1 MKKGLTE
8 MVFILDRSGSMRGL
22 EGDTVGGYNAMLEKQ
37 KNQEGEAIV
46 STVLFDDRFEVL
58 HNRVSIKDAKPL
70 STQEYYVR
78 GSTALL
84 DAIGRAIR
92 KIGYIQK
99 NTPEADRD
107 EKVVF
112 VITTDGMENASH
124 EFCYDDIKK
133 MIEHQKE
140 AYGWE
145 FIFLGANIDAATVA
159 ERVGIRA
166 DRSANFH
173 HDHRGTQMSYQSIND
188 AISDLR
194 QKATISAQW
203 KAEIDLDFTS
213 RKPDD
218 K

>member
-46 STVLFDDRFEVL
+46 STVLFDDRFAVL

-84 DAIGRAIR
+84 DAIGRAIQ

-145 FIFLGANIDAATVA
+145 FIFLGANIDAAAVA
-159 ERVGIRA
+159 ERVGIRS

-173 HDHRGTQMSYQSIND
+173 HDPRGTQMSYQGIND

-203 KAEIDLDFTS
+203 KAEIDLDFKS